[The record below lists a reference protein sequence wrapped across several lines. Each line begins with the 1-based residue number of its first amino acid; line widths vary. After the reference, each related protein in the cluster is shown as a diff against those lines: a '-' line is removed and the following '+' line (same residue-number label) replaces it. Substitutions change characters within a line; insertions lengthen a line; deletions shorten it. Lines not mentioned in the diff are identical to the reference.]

1 MKIKG
6 PIFIGRSWHEY
17 LMMFNLT
24 PTLLKKGKILDCAAG
39 ASSFTAK
46 MNEKGYD
53 ITALDLLYDEKP
65 RDLEIKCKKHLN
77 MLADAL
83 RDLEGQFLW
92 EYFKDVDD
100 LKKQR
105 KLVCKEFA
113 EDYGKN
119 KGINYIKGDLTQIP
133 FKDNTFN
140 LVLCSHLL
148 FIYDHRL
155 SYEFHLK
162 SILEMLRV
170 AREVRVYPLVKSQ
183 SKISEY
189 LKPLTEKINHFADF
203 ELVPVKY
210 RFRKGGYEM
219 LKILKKRKEEIFS

>member
-17 LMMFNLT
+17 IEMFNLT
-24 PTLLKKGKILDCAAG
+24 PSVLRKGKILDCAAG

-53 ITALDLLYDEKP
+53 ITALDLLYDKKP
-65 RDLEIKCKKHLN
+65 EELEIKCKEHLN
-77 MLADAL
+77 ILVDAL
-83 RDLEGQFLW
+83 KGLEDNFLW
-92 EYFKDVDD
+92 GYFKDVYD

-105 KLVCKEFA
+105 EMVCKEFA
-113 EDYGKN
+113 EDYREN
-119 KGINYIKGDLTQIP
+119 NGINYIKGDLTQIP
-133 FKDNTFN
+133 FKDNTFS
-140 LVLCSHLL
+140 LALCSHLL

-155 SYEFHLK
+155 SYAFHSE

-170 AREVRVYPLVKSQ
+170 AREVRVYPLVKGQ

-189 LKPLTEKINHFADF
+189 LEPLIEKINHTADF
-203 ELVPVKY
+203 ELVPVNY
-210 RFRKGGYEM
+210 RFRRGGYEM
-219 LKILKKRKEEIFS
+219 LKIIKKETRNFYD

>member
-6 PIFIGRSWHEY
+6 PIFTGRSWQEY
-17 LMMFNLT
+17 IKMFNLN
-24 PTLLKKGKILDCAAG
+24 PAVLKQGKILDCAAG
-39 ASSFTAK
+39 ASSFTAI

-65 RDLEIKCKKHLN
+65 GDLEIKCREHLN
-77 MLADAL
+77 MLVDAL
-83 RDLEGQFLW
+83 RDLEDHFLW
-92 EYFKDVDD
+92 GYFKDLAD

-105 KLVCKEFA
+105 ERVCKEFA
-113 EDYGKN
+113 EDYRFNN
-119 KGINYIKGDLTQIP
+119 KINYIKGDLTQMP
-133 FKDNTFN
+133 LKDNTFS

-155 SYEFHLK
+155 SYEFHLE
-162 SILEMLRV
+162 SIIEMLRV
-170 AREVRVYPLVKSQ
+170 AREVRVYPLVKGE

-189 LKPLTEKINHFADF
+189 LKPLTEKINHIADF
-203 ELVPVKY
+203 ELVPVSY

-219 LKILKKRKEEIFS
+219 LKIIKKESRNFYD